1 MTETLATLK
10 QQLLDLKAAHASGA
24 VSDGQFEARRVA
36 LEKSLL
42 DKVMQEGGDPA
53 ENVGEGRQG
62 KRGKTGKRPVAASAP
77 AGGVHAEDPLP
88 QDGPRPSRKLV
99 SVLAAGVVGL
109 ACAGYWWKGS
119 PEWIGPGAS
128 ERVAAAAAATG
139 GGGHEVGKEEFL
151 GMIQKL
157 AERLKEQPDNA
168 EGWAML
174 GRSYT
179 VVGQYADAL
188 KAYER
193 AVALRPDD
201 AQVLADYADSMAVN
215 NNMTLAGEPMKWVR
229 KALQADP
236 NNLKALALAGTDAF
250 IRKDY
255 AGAVKHWQHLVDIGP
270 ADSEYVREMA
280 AGLKEAR
287 ELGGLTATAAKA
299 PGSAMPADAGDS
311 KPAAGGKTVSG
322 VVSLAPALAKM
333 AAPDDTVFILAR
345 PSAGRGMPVA
355 ILRKNVRDLPIQF
368 SLDDS
373 SSMSPAATLSGAG
386 TVVVEARISKSGN
399 AMRQNGDLAGQSD
412 PVPVGASGLKIEIR
426 DVVGP

>member
-1 MTETLATLK
+1 MTDTVATLK
-10 QQLLDLKAAHASGA
+10 QHLIDLKAEHARGA
-24 VSDGQFEARRVA
+24 VSDGQFEARRAA
-36 LEKSLL
+36 LEKDLL
-42 DKVMQEGGDPA
+42 DAVMQEGGEAPA
-53 ENVGEGRQG
+53 TEGRG
-62 KRGKTGKRPVAASAP
+62 RTGKRAKAGKPAAAMPASPGPKPAASSTDAVE
-77 AGGVHAEDPLP
+77 A
-88 QDGPRPSRKLV
+88 RPSRKLV
-99 SVLAAGVVGL
+99 LLLVTGVVVLAS
-109 ACAGYWWKGS
+109 AGYAWKGS
-119 PEWIGPGAS
+119 PEWIGPGAR
-128 ERVAAAAAATG
+128 ERVAAAAASSG
-139 GGGHEVGKEEFL
+139 EGHAIGKEEFL

-157 AERLKEQPDNA
+157 ADRLKEQPDNV
-168 EGWAML
+168 EGWVML

-179 VVGQYADAL
+179 VVGQFPDAL

-201 AQVLADYADSMAVN
+201 AQVLADYADSLAVN

-229 KALQADP
+229 KALQVDP

-255 AGAVKHWQHLVDIGP
+255 AGAVKYWQHLVDIGP
-270 ADSEYVREMA
+270 PDSEYVREMA

-287 ELGGLTATAAKA
+287 ELGGLTATTAKA
-299 PGSAMPADAGDS
+299 SGGPAPTGSGGTP
-311 KPAAGGKTVSG
+311 PAAGAKTVSG

-399 AMRQNGDLAGQSD
+399 AMRQSGDLAGQSE
-412 PVPVGASGLKIEIR
+412 PVAVGASGLKIEIR
-426 DVVGP
+426 DVVKP

>member
-1 MTETLATLK
+1 MTDTVATLK

-24 VSDGQFEARRVA
+24 VSDGQFEARRAV
-36 LEKSLL
+36 LEKNLL
-42 DKVMQEGGDPA
+42 DQVLQDTGEAPPAPGGARPNHRHKA
-53 ENVGEGRQG
+53 GRSAG
-62 KRGKTGKRPVAASAP
+62 AASVATAP
-77 AGGVHAEDPLP
+77 PAKTASDPQP
-88 QDGPRPSRKLV
+88 DGARPSRALV
-99 SVLAAGVVGL
+99 SALAAGVVAL
-109 ACAGYWWKGS
+109 ALAGYAWKGS
-119 PEWIGPGAS
+119 PEWLGPGAS
-128 ERVAAAAAATG
+128 ERVAAAAAASG
-139 GGGHEVGKEEFL
+139 EGHAIGKEEFL

-157 AERLKEQPDNA
+157 ADRLKEQPDNA

-229 KALQADP
+229 KALQVDP

-255 AGAVKHWQHLVDIGP
+255 AGAVKYWQHLVDIGP
-270 ADSEYVREMA
+270 PDSEYVREMA

-287 ELGGLTATAAKA
+287 ELGGLTGTAAKA
-299 PGSAMPADAGDS
+299 SGAAAPTGSAGAN
-311 KPAAGGKTVSG
+311 PAAGGKTVSG
-322 VVSLAPALAKM
+322 VVSLAPALARM

-399 AMRQNGDLAGQSD
+399 AMRQSGDLAGQSE

-426 DVVGP
+426 DVVKP

>member
-1 MTETLATLK
+1 MTDTVATLK
-10 QQLLDLKAAHASGA
+10 QQLLDLKADHARGA
-24 VSDGQFEARRVA
+24 VSDGQFEARRAA

-42 DKVMQEGGDPA
+42 DAVLQEGGEAPA
-53 ENVGEGRQG
+53 TEGRGKAG
-62 KRGKTGKRPVAASAP
+62 KRAKAGKPVAAASAKP
-77 AGGVHAEDPLP
+77 AGSSMGAVEA
-88 QDGPRPSRKLV
+88 RPSRKLV
-99 SVLAAGVVGL
+99 LLLVTGVVVLAS
-109 ACAGYWWKGS
+109 AGYAWKGS
-119 PEWIGPGAS
+119 PEWLGPGAR
-128 ERVAAAAAATG
+128 ERVAAAAAASG
-139 GGGHEVGKEEFL
+139 EGHAIGKEEFL

-157 AERLKEQPDNA
+157 ADRLKEQPDNV
-168 EGWAML
+168 EGWVML

-179 VVGQYADAL
+179 VVGQYPDAL

-229 KALQADP
+229 KALQVDP

-255 AGAVKHWQHLVDIGP
+255 AGAVKYWQHLIDIGP
-270 ADSEYVREMA
+270 PDSEYVREMA

-287 ELGGLTATAAKA
+287 ELGGLPATAAKA
-299 PGSAMPADAGDS
+299 TSGAT
-311 KPAAGGKTVSG
+311 PAAGAKTVSG
-322 VVSLAPALAKM
+322 VVSLAPALAKS

-386 TVVVEARISKSGN
+386 TVVIEARISKSGN
-399 AMRQNGDLAGQSD
+399 AMRQSGDLAGQSEQ
-412 PVPVGASGLKIEIR
+412 VPVGASGLKIEIR
-426 DVVGP
+426 DVVKP

>member
-1 MTETLATLK
+1 MTDTVATLK

-24 VSDGQFEARRVA
+24 VSDGQFEARRAV
-36 LEKSLL
+36 LEKNLL
-42 DKVMQEGGDPA
+42 DQVLQDTGEAPPAPGGARPNHRHKA
-53 ENVGEGRQG
+53 GRSAG
-62 KRGKTGKRPVAASAP
+62 AASVATAP
-77 AGGVHAEDPLP
+77 PAKTASDPQP
-88 QDGPRPSRKLV
+88 DGARPSRALV
-99 SVLAAGVVGL
+99 SALAAGVVAL
-109 ACAGYWWKGS
+109 ALAGYAWKGS
-119 PEWIGPGAS
+119 PEWLGPGAS
-128 ERVAAAAAATG
+128 ERVAAAAAASG
-139 GGGHEVGKEEFL
+139 EGHAIGKEEFL

-157 AERLKEQPDNA
+157 ADRLKEQPDNA

-255 AGAVKHWQHLVDIGP
+255 AGAVKYWQHLVDIGP
-270 ADSEYVREMA
+270 PDSEYVREMA

-287 ELGGLTATAAKA
+287 ELGGLTATTAKA
-299 PGSAMPADAGDS
+299 SGAAAPTGSAGAN
-311 KPAAGGKTVSG
+311 PAAGGKTVSG

-399 AMRQNGDLAGQSD
+399 AMRQSGDLAGQSE

-426 DVVGP
+426 DVVKP

>member
-1 MTETLATLK
+1 MTDTVATLK

-24 VSDGQFEARRVA
+24 VSDGQFEARRAV
-36 LEKSLL
+36 LEKNLL
-42 DKVMQEGGDPA
+42 DQVMQDTGEAPPAPGGARPNHRHKA
-53 ENVGEGRQG
+53 GRSAG
-62 KRGKTGKRPVAASAP
+62 AASVATAP
-77 AGGVHAEDPLP
+77 PAKTASDPQP
-88 QDGPRPSRKLV
+88 DGARPSRALV
-99 SVLAAGVVGL
+99 SALAAGVVAL
-109 ACAGYWWKGS
+109 ALAGYAWKGS
-119 PEWIGPGAS
+119 PEWLGPGAS
-128 ERVAAAAAATG
+128 ERVAAAAAASG
-139 GGGHEVGKEEFL
+139 EGHAIGKEEFL

-157 AERLKEQPDNA
+157 ADRLKEQPDNA

-255 AGAVKHWQHLVDIGP
+255 AGAVKYWQHLVDIGP
-270 ADSEYVREMA
+270 PDSEYVREMA

-287 ELGGLTATAAKA
+287 ELGGLTATTAKA
-299 PGSAMPADAGDS
+299 SGPAAPSGSAGAT
-311 KPAAGGKTVSG
+311 PAAGAKTVSG

-399 AMRQNGDLAGQSD
+399 AMRQSGDLAGQSE

-426 DVVGP
+426 DVVKP